1 MESNKNKHDIIMDQ
15 VKERGVIEKSLSL
28 AKLATKANH
37 IDEAKILYD
46 NILKLEPEN
55 KVAIEE
61 LTTIEKQELKNN
73 KEK

>member
-1 MESNKNKHDIIMDQ
+1 
-15 VKERGVIEKSLSL
+15 
-28 AKLATKANH
+28 ANH